1 MVGCRCGLAWE
12 CRLGTLG
19 GRWCKG
25 SLYLKLASRWPRK
38 AMKFSLP
45 VIVKV
50 SDLVA
55 VYVLVPWTKVVLS
68 GQNCHALAAVQ
79 KGYEAGEAEDLL
91 R

>member
-1 MVGCRCGLAWE
+1 MGCSCGLAWD

-25 SLYLKLASRWPRK
+25 SLYFKLASRSPPMS
-38 AMKFSLP
+38 MKFSLP

-68 GQNCHALAAVQ
+68 GQNCDALAAVQ
-79 KGYEAGEAEDLL
+79 KVDEAGEAEDLL